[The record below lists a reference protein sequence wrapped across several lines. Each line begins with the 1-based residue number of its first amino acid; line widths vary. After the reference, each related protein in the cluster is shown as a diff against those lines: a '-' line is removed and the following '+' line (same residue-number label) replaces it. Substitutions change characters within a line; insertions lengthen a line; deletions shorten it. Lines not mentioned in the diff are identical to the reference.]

1 MLLFS
6 LLTRRFYSLVIIYT
20 IVMVQQSTAAEKT
33 IINTVS
39 EGSLS
44 KIALASLF
52 LLILGEDK

>member
-1 MLLFS
+1 M
-6 LLTRRFYSLVIIYT
+6 IIYT